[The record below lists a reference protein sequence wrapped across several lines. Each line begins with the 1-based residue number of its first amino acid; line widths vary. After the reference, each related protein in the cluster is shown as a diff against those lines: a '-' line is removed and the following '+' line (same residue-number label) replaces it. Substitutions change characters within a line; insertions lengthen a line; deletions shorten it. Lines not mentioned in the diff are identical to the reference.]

1 MQLVVLT
8 WSHFRYPVI
17 TKLNKI
23 DHVFEGSSF
32 EHFLAQKVKSRA
44 VERLDLRNSFQTI
57 LVLTELL
64 INGPVLSITVAYL
77 FIYFFDLFFY
87 PRITEE
93 DSDIIN
99 KYLEKFPKFD
109 VDKIADLK
117 LQFQAFDLNH
127 DGLID
132 FNEM

>member
-1 MQLVVLT
+1 MIMQLVVLT
-8 WSHFRYPVI
+8 RSQFRYQVI

-32 EHFLAQKVKSRA
+32 ENFLAQKVKSRA

-77 FIYFFDLFFY
+77 FIF
-87 PRITEE
+87 
-93 DSDIIN
+93 
-99 KYLEKFPKFD
+99 
-109 VDKIADLK
+109 
-117 LQFQAFDLNH
+117 
-127 DGLID
+127 LIS
-132 FNEM
+132 FSIHA

>member
-1 MQLVVLT
+1 M
-8 WSHFRYPVI
+8 
-17 TKLNKI
+17 
-23 DHVFEGSSF
+23 
-32 EHFLAQKVKSRA
+32 
-44 VERLDLRNSFQTI
+44 
-57 LVLTELL
+57 
-64 INGPVLSITVAYL
+64 AYL
-77 FIYFFDLFFY
+77 FIYFFNLFFY

>member
-1 MQLVVLT
+1 MIMQLVVLT
-8 WSHFRYPVI
+8 RSQFRYQVI

-77 FIYFFDLFFY
+77 FIF
-87 PRITEE
+87 
-93 DSDIIN
+93 
-99 KYLEKFPKFD
+99 
-109 VDKIADLK
+109 
-117 LQFQAFDLNH
+117 
-127 DGLID
+127 LIS
-132 FNEM
+132 FSIHA

>member
-8 WSHFRYPVI
+8 RSQFRYQVI

-32 EHFLAQKVKSRA
+32 ENFLAQKVKSRA

-77 FIYFFDLFFY
+77 FIF
-87 PRITEE
+87 
-93 DSDIIN
+93 
-99 KYLEKFPKFD
+99 
-109 VDKIADLK
+109 
-117 LQFQAFDLNH
+117 
-127 DGLID
+127 LIS
-132 FNEM
+132 FSIHA